1 MLRLIGSPD
10 DAGGVKMKDDRLKVH
25 RDATKRDNKDFFSW
39 LSSNCTHAKPLT
51 EVRKLTSNMKEPI
64 REELKDDEC

>member
-1 MLRLIGSPD
+1 
-10 DAGGVKMKDDRLKVH
+10 MKDDRLKVH